1 MVHRLLISAGWANN
15 AACVGSAVRIGWLR
29 CSYVALRMGYRLAS
43 LGLERRL
50 GAWITGLGTR
60 SRGDFTR
67 LKHSLDHRKRVRP
80 LCHA

>member
-1 MVHRLLISAGWANN
+1 MISAGWANN

-50 GAWITGLGTR
+50 GAYG
-60 SRGDFTR
+60 SRDEKPGRF
-67 LKHSLDHRKRVRP
+67 
-80 LCHA
+80 HAP